1 MNPVSTGILFFC
13 MCLRKKYRLARSPH
27 ARTAREE
34 ELIARELLARQEVID
49 VYLEE
54 KRAAAKKK

>member
-1 MNPVSTGILFFC
+1 MNPVASGILFFR

-34 ELIARELLARQEVID
+34 ELLARQEVID